1 MEKIEE
7 DYKRIEEIINEMIP
21 VKWDKVW
28 MYAEI
33 IDDSSEVNFYFCNPG
48 NEELIYGHDISE
60 MYSVSNSIY
69 KELLL
74 KLLHSFEDL
83 KKKYVNSGF
92 EEWSTAIL
100 KMEQQGKFS
109 IEYGYENIYSI
120 GINGDQRIA
129 VWEYETFGFLPD
141 DEEDKEAVLN
151 YIKNKE
157 EKNNS

>member
-1 MEKIEE
+1 MEKIKE
-7 DYKRIEEIINEMIP
+7 DYKRIAEIINEMIP

-157 EKNNS
+157 ENNS